1 MATTKALELAQLADN
16 ITVNANGEITSID
29 TISSLDV
36 TGDISTSTLSAT
48 TSATAPFFN
57 ANTIATG
64 YQLNGTTVLNYSGGN
79 VVLGDLGAGVVLHY
93 NGSTKL
99 ATTNTGISVTGDAVI
114 SGDLTVNGNTVTLN
128 TSSLTVDDLLITVA
142 DGAPD
147 AASANGAGI
156 EVTGGLGATITYD
169 NTGPYWRSSLDFI
182 AEGNIT
188 ATQVGNSS
196 TALIT
201 IDTDANAHGMLR
213 FQEAG
218 TDLWRIV
225 KEPTDELAIDAG
237 AGDIKAVFY
246 QNGDIGFND
255 SANAEK
261 FLWDASASLLNIENS
276 SNTAYDSTNWD
287 QSTAALHIQN
297 SDSTSGT
304 GSFLLLSHVANSTG
318 KAAIGVVQGGTG
330 RDGELVFLTRN
341 GAETGDPITE
351 AVRIQGGGHVG
362 IGTNSPSARL
372 MVSGPAGD
380 TRLSGNVAGS
390 ALIYGI
396 ADSSHTGEL
405 LQIFD
410 KNSVEQIHV
419 ANDGKV
425 GLGSSAPSERLHIHS
440 AADTTIKIT
449 DETVGNETYGG
460 YVKGFSVSGSGGRLQ
475 LGSIDNNVESLAIE
489 IQEQANGIHFNTKN
503 GSNGVVARRLSIL
516 GTNGNVGIG
525 TQGPDTLLHISAT
538 SPHIDIGPKGGNRG
552 KIGYHDLDVI
562 IGSTSSTG
570 EIIFKNNIGST
581 DAPQTSGDTKLI
593 IHDVGM
599 TLYSDTYNILDIATD
614 TNDDGT
620 SNDGIIKIT
629 NGASHTTKAEFRW
642 DESEDLVHVSY
653 GDHGRHI
660 SINSSG
666 NVGIGTGSVSPAH
679 TLDVDGAIATRQV
692 RHSIRPTLN
701 LDFANSKQLDP
712 RITFY
717 RDSIATYYDENL
729 VLRYAAYNEPR
740 FDHDRETGESKGL
753 LFEEERTNY
762 VTDSTTGD
770 ASSRVDPRNFDTNP
784 DNVLQLKRST
794 EKAPDGTYSALTL
807 NKFATGY
814 GYARYYYANNSS
826 DARTHSVFVKRGTN
840 RYVGIRISTGGST
853 HNVWDF
859 DTESWIY
866 TRTGDTTDFEKH
878 PNGWYR
884 LSVYNTGDSPWF
896 SIAVVTSGGGE
907 TSTANGTVHIWGMQR
922 EQGAFASTFMP
933 TDVRFLS
940 RSSRATYYDKDGVL
954 RTAPADTPRYGYE
967 YDGRKW
973 VETGLILEDSSTN
986 LLYDGTRSTDIYG
999 DRLSAEAK
1007 WTITDSSTDVVAPD
1021 GSQYTTRGVTSD
1033 SGNHFFWDTG
1043 HPVTYVNGAYYTHS
1057 CWIRSATG
1065 TGDRN
1070 ISITCYPQNAVQQT
1084 SSSGFLTVTAKEEWT
1099 RVSITFKYENTLS
1112 KPYVGFVN
1120 PTNNSTYYFWG
1131 WQVEQSKAPTSYISV
1146 PPGSSA
1152 GVRAA
1157 DVASY
1162 LETTRERDYAL
1173 GYDVDSL
1180 MDVNKD
1186 NIDFTLYG
1194 DIQGIAHNTGFQQ
1207 AVYLEDTSDS
1217 GNMYAVLFSAYNGN
1231 NTIASS
1237 YNINSVS
1244 RNFGNWTS
1252 TESDISLRWKIAM
1265 GIEENNSRAA
1275 ANGVLGSSA
1284 AGYWNGGGTFNRFYL
1299 GNGYQGGRYFNG
1311 HIRKISYYPERLSND
1326 ELVALTENN

>member
-16 ITVNANGEITSID
+16 IIVNANGEITSID

-79 VVLGDLGAGVVLHY
+79 VVLGDLGAGVILHY
-93 NGSTKL
+93 SGSNKL

-156 EVTGGLGATITYD
+156 EVTGGLGAKITYD

-218 TDLWRIV
+218 TDLWRFV

-261 FLWDASASLLNIENS
+261 FLWDASASLLKLENS
-276 SNTAYDSTNWD
+276 SNTAYDSTDWD
-287 QSTAALHIQN
+287 ESTAALQILN

-318 KAAIGVVQGGTG
+318 KAAIGVVQGSTS

-341 GAETGDPITE
+341 GAATGDPITE
-351 AVRIQGGGHVG
+351 AVRITGAGKVG
-362 IGTNSPSARL
+362 IGTDNPGAELDLRGNMRL
-372 MVSGPAGD
+372 D
-380 TRLSGNVAGS
+380 GS
-390 ALIYGI
+390 AGTDRSIYFRNQGTVGGQVQ
-396 ADSSHTGEL
+396 S
-405 LQIFD
+405 D
-410 KNSVEQIHV
+410 KNLSLW
-419 ANDGKV
+419 A
-425 GLGSSAPSERLHIHS
+425 
-440 AADTTIKIT
+440 
-449 DETVGNETYGG
+449 GNG
-460 YVKGFSVSGSGGRLQ
+460 SGSATQYLTVKEG
-475 LGSIDNNVESLAIE
+475 
-489 IQEQANGIHFNTKN
+489 
-503 GSNGVVARRLSIL
+503 
-516 GTNGNVGIG
+516 GNVGIG
-525 TQGPDTLLHISAT
+525 TDNPDALLHISAT
-538 SPHIDIGPKGGNRG
+538 SPHIDIGPVGGNRG

-570 EIIFKNNIGST
+570 DIIFKNNIGST
-581 DAPQTSGDTKLI
+581 DAPQTSGDMKVKI
-593 IHDVGM
+593 ADVGM
-599 TLYSDTYNILDIATD
+599 TIYSDTYNILDIATD
-614 TNDDGT
+614 TNDDQT
-620 SNDGIIKIT
+620 STDGILKIT

-660 SINSSG
+660 SVNSLG
-666 NVGIGTGSVSPAH
+666 NVGIGTGSSNPVNKLHVDSSGGNSSWTNTLYRGIHVSDDIGGRLILEDTGGDTDAKTFVMVSENGEFRIH
-679 TLDVDGAIATRQV
+679 SATDDGTGWVQSKAFMIKHATAALHGSHV

-762 VTDSTTGD
+762 VTDSGNDT
-770 ASSRVDPRNFDTNP
+770 SSRVDPRNFDTNV

-794 EKAPDGTYSALTL
+794 EKAPDGTYSALTM
-807 NKFATGY
+807 NKFANGY
-814 GYARYYYANNSS
+814 GYARYYYPSNSS

-840 RYVGIRISTGGST
+840 RYVGIRISIGGST

-859 DTESWIY
+859 DTESWVY

-884 LSVYNTGDSPWF
+884 LSVYNTGDTPWF
-896 SIAVVTSGGGE
+896 SIAVVESSGPE
-907 TSTANGTVHIWGMQR
+907 QNNAIGTVHIWGMQR

-940 RSSRATYYDKDGVL
+940 RSSRATYYDKDGVV

-973 VETGLILEDSSTN
+973 IETGLILEASSTN
-986 LLYDGTRSTDIYG
+986 LLYDSTRSTDIYG
-999 DRLSAEAK
+999 DRLSAESK

-1021 GSQYTTRGVTSD
+1021 GSQYTTKGVTSD

-1084 SSSGFLTVTAKEEWT
+1084 SGSGFLTVTAKEEWT

-1207 AVYLEDTSDS
+1207 AIYLEDTSDS
-1217 GNMYAVLFSAYNGN
+1217 GNMYVTLFSAYGGN

-1237 YNINSVS
+1237 YNINSVA

-1311 HIRKISYYPERLSND
+1311 HIRKISYYPERLSNE
-1326 ELVALTENN
+1326 ELIALTEND